1 MSGTEER
8 NPKGEEIDSLSAN
21 QVLHLMND
29 EDASV
34 IYAVRSAIP
43 FIEKA
48 VDMAADVI
56 KKGGTIFYVGAGTS
70 GRLGVLD
77 ASEMPPTFGVS
88 PDMLKAIIAG
98 GEKALRNSVEGAED
112 NEEAGRKAA
121 SVVAGKDMVLGISAS
136 GRTPFVL
143 SFLDEAKGKGA
154 VCWLLTCNDIKT
166 GSQQSALSSQEIE
179 NSKLKIQN
187 LQLDGIIK
195 IITGP
200 EIIAG
205 STRLKAGTATKLV
218 LNMFSTAVMIRLG
231 RVYKGMMVDVMPTNN
246 KLIYRAEGIIMETTG
261 CSREEAS
268 EYLKASL
275 MRPKVAIVMKAKGV
289 SREAAE
295 RLLIESGGHL
305 RPLIA

>member
-1 MSGTEER
+1 MSNTEDR
-8 NPKGEEIDSLSAN
+8 NPKTEDIDILSVS
-21 QVLHLMND
+21 QILHLMSE
-29 EDASV
+29 EDSSV
-34 IYAVRSAIP
+34 IDAVRFAIP
-43 FIEKA
+43 SIEKA
-48 VDMAADVI
+48 VDMAADII
-56 KKGGTIFYVGAGTS
+56 KKGGSIFYAGAGTS

-88 PDMLKAIIAG
+88 PHMLQAIIAG

-112 NEEAGRKAA
+112 NEEAGKEAA
-121 SVVAGKDMVLGISAS
+121 SAVTGKDMVLGISAS

-154 VCWLLTCNDIKT
+154 KCWLLTCNDI
-166 GSQQSALSSQEIE
+166 EMPIIF
-179 NSKLKIQN
+179 KIQDSRFKM
-187 LQLDGIIK
+187 LVLDGIIK
-195 IITGP
+195 VITGP

-218 LNMFSTAVMIRLG
+218 LNMFSTATMVKLG
-231 RVYKGMMVDVMPTNN
+231 RVYKGMMVDIVPTNN

-261 CSREEAS
+261 CKREEAS

-289 SREAAE
+289 SREEAE

-305 RPLIA
+305 RPLIADS

>member
-8 NPKGEEIDSLSAN
+8 NPKAGEIDSLSAN

-34 IYAVRSAIP
+34 ICAVRSAIP

-48 VDMAADVI
+48 VDMAAGVI
-56 KKGGTIFYVGAGTS
+56 KKGGTIFYAGAGTS

-121 SVVAGKDMVLGISAS
+121 SVVTGKDMVLGISAS

-143 SFLDEAKGKGA
+143 SFLDEAKGKSA
-154 VCWLLTCNDIKT
+154 VCWLLTCNDV
-166 GSQQSALSSQEIE
+166 
-179 NSKLKIQN
+179 KIPITIHDSRFTVHDF
-187 LQLDGIIK
+187 LPDGLIK

-231 RVYKGMMVDVMPTNN
+231 RVYKGLMVDVMPTNN

-261 CSREEAS
+261 CSREQAS